1 MKGAKDMYKIE
12 RDWGKWGLMHNNEI
26 LDLTKKENL
35 SVICYM
41 LNGYNNLKKEILELK
56 TALYYSVKVEDYR
69 KECERLVI
77 HTNEVVN
84 RAIKDMIAYEG
95 SSPSILKTADKI
107 RENYIIKSEV
117 N

>member
-1 MKGAKDMYKIE
+1 MYKLE
-12 RDWGKWGLMHNNEI
+12 REWGEWVLKENDETV
-26 LDLTKKENL
+26 DLKKKENL
-35 SVICYM
+35 SIIAYM
-41 LNGYNNLKKEILELK
+41 MNGYNNLKKEILELK

-84 RAIKDMIAYEG
+84 RAIKDMIAFEG